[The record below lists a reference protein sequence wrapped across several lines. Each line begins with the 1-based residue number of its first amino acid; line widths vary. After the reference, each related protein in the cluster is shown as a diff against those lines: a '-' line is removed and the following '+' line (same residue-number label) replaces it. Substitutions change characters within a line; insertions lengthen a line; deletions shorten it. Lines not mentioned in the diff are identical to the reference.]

1 MNRTSRLQSD
11 SQRWVGLEGVG
22 SSFIHQMFIEAS
34 CVPGPILDMEIA
46 FEELLRWPGNQMHI
60 IITHGAWFWGG
71 TEDRAC
77 GRNVQSNLGIS
88 LRADF

>member
-1 MNRTSRLQSD
+1 
-11 SQRWVGLEGVG
+11 
-22 SSFIHQMFIEAS
+22 MFIEAS

-71 TEDRAC
+71 TKDRAC
-77 GRNVQSNLGIS
+77 RRNVQSNLG
-88 LRADF
+88 LGFRADF

>member
-1 MNRTSRLQSD
+1 
-11 SQRWVGLEGVG
+11 
-22 SSFIHQMFIEAS
+22 MFIEAS
-34 CVPGPILDMEIA
+34 CVPGAILDMEIA

-60 IITHGAWFWGG
+60 IITHGARFCGG

-77 GRNVQSNLGIS
+77 GRNVQSNLGVS